1 MGIIV
6 AAIASYAVVGVLV
19 GRKAPRREG
28 DEAEPR

>member
-6 AAIASYAVVGVLV
+6 AAIASYAIVGVLV